1 MMKTVHMAVYDTF
14 ADWEV
19 GHATAHINRSL
30 WQREP
35 GAWQVRTV
43 GATLDSVVSAGG
55 MRVVPDITL
64 EELSSADSAML
75 LLPGADTWV
84 TGDLT
89 AFGRKAREFLA
100 AGVPVAGICGATFG
114 LATEGLL
121 DDRAHTSND
130 ASFLAMS
137 EYSGGAR
144 YVAEPAVTAGDLITA
159 TGTRPVD
166 FARAVLARLDVY
178 EPHVLDAWYA
188 LYGNNDPQGFYTLAE
203 YEQQRA
209 VPETAARG

>member
-19 GHATAHINRSL
+19 GHATAHLNRPL

-35 GAWQVRTV
+35 GMWQVRTV
-43 GATLDSVVSAGG
+43 GATADPVVSAGG

-64 EELSSADSAML
+64 AALSPADSAML

-84 TGDLT
+84 TGELA
-89 AFGRKAREFLA
+89 AFGRKAGEFLA

-114 LATEGLL
+114 LALAGLL
-121 DDRAHTSND
+121 DDRPHTSND

-137 EYSGGAR
+137 EYSGGAH

-159 TGTRPVD
+159 TGTRPVE
-166 FARAVLARLDVY
+166 FARAVLARLGVY

-203 YEQQRA
+203 YEQRRA
-209 VPETAARG
+209 VPETAAH